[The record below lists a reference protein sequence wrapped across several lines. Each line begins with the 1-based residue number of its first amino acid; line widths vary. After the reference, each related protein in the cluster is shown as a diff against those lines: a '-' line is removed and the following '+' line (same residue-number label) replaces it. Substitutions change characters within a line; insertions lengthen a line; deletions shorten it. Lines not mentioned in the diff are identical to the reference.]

1 VRLDHPAF
9 VSVVREPEVPSPR
22 PPLVVLLHGVGADEL
37 DLLPVADALDPRLLT
52 VSLRAPYET
61 DPMGYAWYAVD
72 WSTAPPEPNADQAEA
87 SRAALAAYLPELTA
101 RAGGD
106 PDRLFLFGF
115 SQGAAMALA
124 VALTR
129 PELVRGAVIHS
140 ARVLPFLRDPVRRAL
155 PSALSRLEA
164 LVLHGTED
172 DVIPVESGR
181 EVRDL
186 LTPLLGERLAY
197 REHDG
202 GHFVTSESAREAAR
216 WIDARIRRAA
226 PFREARERGD
236 T

>member
-1 VRLDHPAF
+1 VLLDHPRF

-22 PPLVVLLHGVGADEL
+22 PPVLVMLHGVGADEL

-61 DPMGYAWYAVD
+61 EPMGYAWYALD
-72 WSTAPPEPNADQAEA
+72 WSTTPPAPSVDQAEA
-87 SRAALAAYLPELTA
+87 SRAALVAYLPELAERT
-101 RAGGD
+101 GGD

-129 PELVRGAVIHS
+129 PDLVRGAVIHS
-140 ARVLPFLRDPVRRAL
+140 ARVLPFLRDPVRRPL

-186 LTPLLGERLAY
+186 LAPLLGERLTY
-197 REHDG
+197 REHDA
-202 GHFVTSESAREAAR
+202 GHFVTSESARDAAR
-216 WIDARIRRAA
+216 WIEARLGRAA
-226 PFREARERGD
+226 PLREARGPGD
-236 T
+236 A